1 MSVRKLKP
9 ITSAQ
14 RFRVVNGFD
23 AITTDKPEKSLLVP
37 NKRSGGRN
45 NRGKM
50 TMRHIGGG
58 HKKKYRI
65 IDFKRDN
72 AGVPG
77 EVVSIQYDPNR
88 TAFIALLNYQDGEKR
103 YIIAQNGLQVGQ
115 NVVSGREGVAPE
127 IGNAMPLSEIP
138 LGTIISCIELRPGQG
153 AVMAR
158 SAGAFA
164 QLMAR
169 DGKFATVKLPSGE
182 TRMILVECLATIGVI
197 SNSDHQLTVSGKAGR
212 SRWLGRR
219 PRVRPVVMNPVDHPM
234 GGGEGKSSGGH
245 PRSRNGIPAKGYR
258 TRSKTKASN
267 KYIVERRK
275 K

>member
-23 AITTDKPEKSLLVP
+23 AITTDKPEKSLLAP
-37 NKRSGGRN
+37 KKRSGGRN
-45 NRGKM
+45 SQGKM
-50 TMRHIGGG
+50 TMRYIGGG

-65 IDFKRDN
+65 IDFKRN
-72 AGVPG
+72 KTGVPA
-77 EVVSIQYDPNR
+77 EVKTIEYDPNR

-103 YIIAQNGLQVGQ
+103 YVIAQNGLQVGQ
-115 NVVSGREGVAPE
+115 KIVSGETGIAPE

-182 TRMILVECLATIGVI
+182 TRMILANCMATIGVI
-197 SNSDHQLTVSGKAGR
+197 SNSDHQLLVSGKAGR

-219 PRVRPVVMNPVDHPM
+219 PRTRPVVMNPVDHPM

>member
-23 AITTDKPEKSLLVP
+23 AITTDKPEKSLLAP
-37 NKRSGGRN
+37 KKSTGGRN
-45 NRGKM
+45 SQGKM
-50 TMRHIGGG
+50 TIRHVGGG
-58 HKKKYRI
+58 HKKRYRI
-65 IDFKRDN
+65 IDFKRHKEGIP
-72 AGVPG
+72 A
-77 EVVSIQYDPNR
+77 EVKSIEYDPNR
-88 TAFIALLNYQDGEKR
+88 TAFIALLNYQDGEKT
-103 YIIAQNGLQVGQ
+103 YIIAPNGLQVGQ
-115 NVVSGREGVAPE
+115 NVISGKSNIAPE
-127 IGNAMPLSEIP
+127 IGNAMPLSQIP

-169 DGKFATVKLPSGE
+169 EGKFATVKLPSGE
-182 TRMILVECLATIGVI
+182 TRLILSECFATIGVV
-197 SNSDHQLTVSGKAGR
+197 SNSDHQLIVSGKAGR

-234 GGGEGKSSGGH
+234 GGGEGRASGGH
-245 PRSRNGIPAKGYR
+245 PRSRKGIPAKGYR

>member
-9 ITSAQ
+9 ITPGQ

-45 NRGKM
+45 SQGKM
-50 TMRHIGGG
+50 TMRYIGGG
-58 HKKKYRI
+58 HKRKYRI
-65 IDFKRDN
+65 IDFKRSK
-72 AGVPG
+72 AGIPA
-77 EVVSIQYDPNR
+77 EVKSIEYDPNR
-88 TAFIALLNYQDGEKR
+88 TAFITLLNYQDGEKT

-115 NVVSGREGVAPE
+115 TVVSGENVAPE
-127 IGNAMPLSEIP
+127 IGNAMPLSQVP
-138 LGTIISCIELRPGQG
+138 LGTIISCVELRPGQG
-153 AVMAR
+153 AIMAR

-169 DGKFATVKLPSGE
+169 DGKFASIKLPSGE
-182 TRMILVECLATIGVI
+182 TRLILVNCLATIGVV
-197 SNSDHQLTVSGKAGR
+197 SNSDHQLLVSGKAGR
-212 SRWLGRR
+212 TRWLGRR
-219 PRVRPVVMNPVDHPM
+219 PRTRPVVMNPVDHPM

-258 TRSKTKASN
+258 TRSKKNASN

>member
-23 AITTDKPEKSLLVP
+23 SITTDKPEKSLLAP
-37 NKRSGGRN
+37 KKRSGGRN
-45 NRGKM
+45 SQGKM
-50 TMRHIGGG
+50 TMRHVGGG
-58 HKKKYRI
+58 HKKRYRI
-65 IDFKRDN
+65 IDFKRHKEGIP
-72 AGVPG
+72 A
-77 EVVSIQYDPNR
+77 EVKTIEYDPNR
-88 TAFIALLNYQDGEKR
+88 TAFIALLNYQDGEKT
-103 YIIAQNGLQVGQ
+103 YIIAPNGLQVGQ
-115 NVVSGREGVAPE
+115 NVISGRENVAPE
-127 IGNAMPLSEIP
+127 IGNAMPLSQIP

-182 TRMILVECLATIGVI
+182 TRLILSECFATIGVV
-197 SNSDHQLTVSGKAGR
+197 SNSDHQLIVSGKAGR

-234 GGGEGKSSGGH
+234 GGGEGRASGGH

>member
-9 ITSAQ
+9 ITPGQ
-14 RFRVVNGFD
+14 RFRVVNGYD

-45 NRGKM
+45 SQGKM
-50 TMRHIGGG
+50 TMRYIGGG
-58 HKKKYRI
+58 HKRKYRI
-65 IDFKRDN
+65 IDFKRDK
-72 AGVPG
+72 AGIPG
-77 EVVSIQYDPNR
+77 EVASIQYDPNR

-115 NVVSGREGVAPE
+115 NVVSGKEGVAPE

-153 AVMAR
+153 AIMAR

-182 TRMILVECLATIGVI
+182 TRLILANCMATIGVV
-197 SNSDHQLTVSGKAGR
+197 SNSDHQLLVGGKAGR
-212 SRWLGRR
+212 TRWLGRR
-219 PRVRPVVMNPVDHPM
+219 PRTRPVVMNPVDHPM

>member
-9 ITSAQ
+9 VTSAQ

-23 AITTDKPEKSLLVP
+23 AITTDKPEKSLLAP
-37 NKRSGGRN
+37 KKRSGGRN
-45 NRGKM
+45 SQGKM
-50 TMRHIGGG
+50 TMRYLGGG

-65 IDFKRDN
+65 IDFKRDKEGIP
-72 AGVPG
+72 A
-77 EVVSIQYDPNR
+77 EVKSIEYDPNR
-88 TAFIALLNYQDGEKR
+88 TAFIALVNYQDGEKR

-115 NVVSGREGVAPE
+115 NVVSGKSGVAPE
-127 IGNAMPLSEIP
+127 IGNSLPLSEIP
-138 LGTIISCIELRPGQG
+138 LGTIISCIELHPGQG

-158 SAGAFA
+158 SAGSFA

-182 TRMILVECLATIGVI
+182 TRMILANCMATIGVI
-197 SNSDHQLTVSGKAGR
+197 SNSDHQLMVSGKAGR

-219 PRVRPVVMNPVDHPM
+219 PRTRPVVMNPVDHPM
-234 GGGEGKSSGGH
+234 GGGEGRASGGH
-245 PRSRNGIPAKGYR
+245 PRSRKGIPAKGYR